1 LMGFTSS
8 NERKAC
14 ELPEKKRNTPRFVRQ
29 ESWRLVR
36 VKERW
41 RRPRGKN
48 SKMRLGMR
56 GWPKTVKIG
65 YKKNRKGRGLHPSGL
80 EEVIVRRAADLEKI
94 NAKTQIV
101 KISHTVGERN
111 RIAIMERAQALELT
125 VANPGLKKPEA
136 APTEELVVKEP
147 ESTKTEEESAS
158 TGAKSE

>member
-1 LMGFTSS
+1 MA
-8 NERKAC
+8 K
-14 ELPEKKRNTPRFVRQ
+14 KKRNTPRFVRQ

-48 SKMRLGMR
+48 SKMRLGKR
-56 GWPKTVKIG
+56 GWPKIVKIG
-65 YKKNRKGRGLHPSGL
+65 YKKSRKGRGLHPSGL
-80 EEVIVRRAADLEKI
+80 EEIIVKRPADLEKI

-136 APTEELVVKEP
+136 APTEELIVKEP
-147 ESTKTEEESAS
+147 EPAKAEEDSTS
-158 TGAKSE
+158 TGEKSE

>member
-1 LMGFTSS
+1 M

-14 ELPEKKRNTPRFVRQ
+14 NLAKKKRSAPRFIRQ

-48 SKMRLGMR
+48 SKMRLGKR
-56 GWPKTVKIG
+56 GWPKIVKIG
-65 YKKNRKGRGLHPSGL
+65 YKKSRKGRGLHPSGL
-80 EEVIVRRAADLEKI
+80 EEIIVRRPADLEKI

-101 KISHTVGERN
+101 KIGHTVGERN
-111 RIAIMERAQALELT
+111 RNAIMERAQALELR

-136 APTEELVVKEP
+136 TPTEELIVKEP
-147 ESTKTEEESAS
+147 EQTKTEEESTS
-158 TGAKSE
+158 TGEKSE

>member
-1 LMGFTSS
+1 LA
-8 NERKAC
+8 K
-14 ELPEKKRNTPRFVRQ
+14 KKRNTPRFIRQ

-48 SKMRLGMR
+48 SKMRLGKR
-56 GWPKTVKIG
+56 GWPKIVKIG
-65 YKKNRKGRGLHPSGL
+65 YRKSRKGRGLHPSGL
-80 EEVIVRRAADLEKI
+80 EEIIVKRPADLEKI

-136 APTEELVVKEP
+136 APTEELIVKEP
-147 ESTKTEEESAS
+147 EPKAEEDSTS
-158 TGAKSE
+158 TGEKSE

>member
-1 LMGFTSS
+1 LA
-8 NERKAC
+8 K
-14 ELPEKKRNTPRFVRQ
+14 KKRNTPRFVRQ

-48 SKMRLGMR
+48 SKMRLGKR
-56 GWPKTVKIG
+56 GWPKIVKIG
-65 YKKNRKGRGLHPSGL
+65 YKKSRKGRGLHPSGL
-80 EEVIVRRAADLEKI
+80 EEIIVRRPADLEKI

-136 APTEELVVKEP
+136 APTEELIVKEP
-147 ESTKTEEESAS
+147 ELKVEEDSTS
-158 TGAKSE
+158 TGEKSE

>member
-1 LMGFTSS
+1 LA
-8 NERKAC
+8 K
-14 ELPEKKRNTPRFVRQ
+14 KKRDTPRFVRQ

-48 SKMRLGMR
+48 SKMRLGKR
-56 GWPKTVKIG
+56 GWPKIVKIG
-65 YKKNRKGRGLHPSGL
+65 YKKSRKGRGLHPSGL
-80 EEVIVRRAADLEKI
+80 EEIIVRRPADLETI

-136 APTEELVVKEP
+136 APTEELIVKEP
-147 ESTKTEEESAS
+147 ELTKAEEESTS
-158 TGAKSE
+158 TGEKSE

>member
-1 LMGFTSS
+1 MGFTSS

-14 ELPEKKRNTPRFVRQ
+14 ELADKKRSTPRFVRQ

-65 YKKNRKGRGLHPSGL
+65 YKRNRRGRGLHPSGL
-80 EEVIVRRAADLEKI
+80 EEIIVRRPADLEKI

-111 RIAIMERAQALELT
+111 RIAIMERARALELT

-147 ESTKTEEESAS
+147 ESTKTEEESTS

>member
-1 LMGFTSS
+1 MA
-8 NERKAC
+8 K
-14 ELPEKKRNTPRFVRQ
+14 KKRNTPRFVRQ

-48 SKMRLGMR
+48 SKMRLGKR
-56 GWPKTVKIG
+56 GWPKIVKIG
-65 YKKNRKGRGLHPSGL
+65 YKKSRKGRGLHPSGL
-80 EEVIVRRAADLEKI
+80 EEIIVRRPADLEKI

-111 RIAIMERAQALELT
+111 RIAIMERAQALELI

-136 APTEELVVKEP
+136 APAEELIVKEP
-147 ESTKTEEESAS
+147 EPTKAEEDSTS
-158 TGAKSE
+158 TGEKSE

>member
-1 LMGFTSS
+1 MA
-8 NERKAC
+8 R
-14 ELPEKKRNTPRFVRQ
+14 KKRSAHRFIRQ

-65 YKKNRKGRGLHPSGL
+65 YKKSRKGRGLHPSGL
-80 EEVIVRRAADLEKI
+80 EEIIVRRPADLEKI

-101 KISHTVGERN
+101 KIGHTVGERN

-136 APTEELVVKEP
+136 APAEELIVKEP
-147 ESTKTEEESAS
+147 ESTETEAEPSAS
-158 TGAKSE
+158 GKESE

>member
-1 LMGFTSS
+1 LA
-8 NERKAC
+8 K
-14 ELPEKKRNTPRFVRQ
+14 KKRNTPRFVRQ

-48 SKMRLGMR
+48 SKMRLGKR
-56 GWPKTVKIG
+56 GWPKIVKIG
-65 YKKNRKGRGLHPSGL
+65 YKKSRKGRGLHPSGL
-80 EEVIVRRAADLEKI
+80 EEIIVKRPADLEKI

-136 APTEELVVKEP
+136 APTEELIVKEP
-147 ESTKTEEESAS
+147 ELKVEEDSTS
-158 TGAKSE
+158 TGEKSE

>member
-1 LMGFTSS
+1 LA
-8 NERKAC
+8 K
-14 ELPEKKRNTPRFVRQ
+14 KKRNTPRFVRQ
-29 ESWRLVR
+29 ESWRLIR

-56 GWPKTVKIG
+56 GWPKIVKIG
-65 YKKNRKGRGLHPSGL
+65 YKRSRKGRGLHPSGL
-80 EEVIVRRAADLEKI
+80 EEIIVRRPADLEKV

-111 RIAIMERAQALELT
+111 RIAIIERAQALELT
-125 VANPGLKKPEA
+125 VANPGAKKAEA

-147 ESTKTEEESAS
+147 ESTKTEEEPEPTKTEGESTS